1 MAFIKI
7 NPEGMLTVVNNLD
20 ERADGIATERKK
32 INDSSRD
39 NHDPVPSVDLATS
52 PTSYPSFVD
61 PSSGSGTLS
70 ACSQALYS
78 LAEELRTRR
87 QEAIDMNS
95 SGITPADSNG
105 VVSYY
110 LPDPPEGTVDTEE
123 YWNNTDTADNVKK
136 YNSESAANGKTD
148 ATALN
153 EALSSQNHKSSDGRT
168 VDEILAEMGKH
179 QDVPTYSGTF
189 VNTYGV
195 DDFIELPIR
204 MGWNY
209 TTYAGQQ
216 TTQYGK
222 YATDTNA
229 VNNANDKLAHILAA
243 ATKTSATPEEY
254 DSWSD
259 AIYQSV
265 SANGHR
271 GRISSLNTLLAND
284 GVVYDTDTLVQL
296 GDKLED
302 LPFDG
307 AAASSTGNQI
317 SGYYSGTYD
326 GWFYNE
332 GRSDYGSSMD
342 PLYGVTKAMG
352 NNPDAAQQ
360 YLTPDGEMK
369 NGKWVP
375 GEQTNKRWKLLTER
389 DWDSEVGLDGFT
401 AAQAAASSYRS
412 SENPETAGAATWLT
426 GRSMEYAVDNV
437 KTEDYTDTMKE
448 NLSVLVANSREE
460 VASVAT
466 GSEPDGG
473 NPGGLN
479 LSDGSNTLSSLI
491 YRVID
496 NKNAATTIGTA
507 LAEETSGNYTPTT
520 AEDLK
525 NKYKRTGAVYGYLD
539 ALGSERAAE
548 VYGEKKKDSQESK
561 DMVGTALTAF
571 TTIAGAG
578 LSGPAAPTLWSL
590 GTSVTKPLALSQLDG
605 SPTYEDPVAASRN
618 ALEAQAYAEASNRG
632 WITEPGAYDPQR
644 TSDENGE
651 TYSWFSSEDN
661 TMELAKNPSD
671 AQNEQVHNW
680 ANNLRNARTD
690 EKSSAPL
697 YPVAT
702 ETFNNTDTAINTG
715 INEGEARIASE
726 DGQGGDSGTVTIKK

>member
-1 MAFIKI
+1 M
-7 NPEGMLTVVNNLD
+7 
-20 ERADGIATERKK
+20 
-32 INDSSRD
+32 
-39 NHDPVPSVDLATS
+39 
-52 PTSYPSFVD
+52 
-61 PSSGSGTLS
+61 
-70 ACSQALYS
+70 
-78 LAEELRTRR
+78 
-87 QEAIDMNS
+87 
-95 SGITPADSNG
+95 
-105 VVSYY
+105 
-110 LPDPPEGTVDTEE
+110 
-123 YWNNTDTADNVKK
+123 
-136 YNSESAANGKTD
+136 
-148 ATALN
+148 
-153 EALSSQNHKSSDGRT
+153 
-168 VDEILAEMGKH
+168 
-179 QDVPTYSGTF
+179 
-189 VNTYGV
+189 
-195 DDFIELPIR
+195 
-204 MGWNY
+204 
-209 TTYAGQQ
+209 
-216 TTQYGK
+216 
-222 YATDTNA
+222 
-229 VNNANDKLAHILAA
+229 AHILAA